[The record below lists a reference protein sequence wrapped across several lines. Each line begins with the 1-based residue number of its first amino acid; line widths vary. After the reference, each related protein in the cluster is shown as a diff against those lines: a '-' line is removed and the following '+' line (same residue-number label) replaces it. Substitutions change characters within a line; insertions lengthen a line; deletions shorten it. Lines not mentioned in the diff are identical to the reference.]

1 MSKATP
7 LLRQR
12 ELLRKEYETE
22 KAAFEKSAE
31 LMGVGRKV
39 KRGDCWF
46 PITAGRSYYNSL
58 DRLVV
63 EITRSED
70 TDIEHNFE
78 Y

>member
-12 ELLRKEYETE
+12 ELLRKEYEAE

-31 LMGVGRKV
+31 LMGVGRNV

-46 PITAGRSYYNSL
+46 PICWAQL
-58 DRLVV
+58 L
-63 EITRSED
+63 
-70 TDIEHNFE
+70 
-78 Y
+78 